1 MSPSG
6 AGVWSF
12 TNSQRKNPARING
25 RVFSYMTMSTL
36 VGRGTADR
44 RTELSDEPAR
54 SRNLWERAVQGLWKD
69 NKGLAA
75 RDRLAAPYQGMDCWE
90 ESRSLRSRGFFG
102 NGSWRPGS
110 LIRQPPSPKP
120 GLLFYLPLS
129 IQSGQASVPIH
140 RRSLALARSGAIHPR
155 PGHSK
160 NARDAQRAGSK
171 SDSACLGGWSRERAG
186 PTPSTTFFGKRS
198 TRTSSAQTCT

>member
-1 MSPSG
+1 
-6 AGVWSF
+6 
-12 TNSQRKNPARING
+12 
-25 RVFSYMTMSTL
+25 
-36 VGRGTADR
+36 
-44 RTELSDEPAR
+44 
-54 SRNLWERAVQGLWKD
+54 
-69 NKGLAA
+69 
-75 RDRLAAPYQGMDCWE
+75 MDCWE

-186 PTPSTTFFGKRS
+186 PTPSTTFSAKGRREHRRHELVPESSDRKGSGGDAGIRTLDTLVGYAHLANECLQPLGHVS
-198 TRTSSAQTCT
+198 IATRIDNPGLAIKVKSQHPPSFMTDTVMDTAWRPAQQSVDAEAILR